1 LAIETS
7 YPVVES
13 ITQLLVK
20 AYQNVTALATES
32 GYVSPDS
39 IQFVLFRAKAN
50 GQIIANQIKKKGYI
64 PQ

>member
-7 YPVVES
+7 YPVVET

-20 AYQNVTALATES
+20 AHQNVTALAAES

-39 IQFVLFRAKAN
+39 IQFVLVRANAN
-50 GQIIANQIKKKGYI
+50 GQIIANQIKKRGYI